1 MSRAPAKTKTS
12 EPARAEDRRRR
23 IIAAATSLFSR
34 YGFRRTSV
42 DLIAAEAGVAKP
54 TIYAYFADKE
64 AVFVAVCADVCEAFL
79 ARAEAASRAPGS
91 IEERLAGVLTA
102 KFTYIYEL
110 VHRSPHAQ
118 ELLDSQGAL
127 GADLVQKA
135 DRAYHRLL
143 TSMLEEGAASGEI
156 APKQI
161 GLAPGAVASL
171 LMRAGHGAAY
181 DATSTASHA
190 RHLTELTRVLVAGLR
205 G

>member
-1 MSRAPAKTKTS
+1 MSRAPAKKTT
-12 EPARAEDRRRR
+12 EPPRAEDKRRR

-42 DLIAAEAGVAKP
+42 DLIATEAGVAKP
-54 TIYAYFADKE
+54 TIYAHFADKE
-64 AVFVAVCADVCEAFL
+64 AVFGAVCADVCEAFL
-79 ARAEAASRAPGS
+79 ARAEAASRVEGPLD
-91 IEERLAGVLTA
+91 ERLAGVLTA
-102 KFTYIYEL
+102 KFTFVYEL

-127 GADLVQKA
+127 GADVVLKA

-156 APKQI
+156 APKRI
-161 GLAPGAVASL
+161 GLAPGAIASL

-181 DATSTASHA
+181 DATSAATHA
-190 RHLTELTRVLVAGLR
+190 RHLAEMVRVLVAGLR